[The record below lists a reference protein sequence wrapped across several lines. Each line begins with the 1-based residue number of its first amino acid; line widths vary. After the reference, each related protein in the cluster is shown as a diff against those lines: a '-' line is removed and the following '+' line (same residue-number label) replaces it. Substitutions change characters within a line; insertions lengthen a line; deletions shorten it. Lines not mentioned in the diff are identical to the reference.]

1 MATGVVTRI
10 DESSRVEP
18 QALPPDLAELPPGPR
33 LSAALASLD
42 LRRLTAHQLAVVIAA
57 QNRQIAYEQFRLLAA
72 VWELGHTPLRVRDA
86 VVREPDPVPFA
97 MVEAAQAGRWTQQ
110 HANETRDLAFFVLDQ
125 VPALGDALAAGQV
138 DLEKVKVFKRLLSN
152 VVDVALMRT
161 IVSLALPSAVHGTTG
176 TLRSRLYRLR
186 CKLSPEAIRR
196 QRERDHASRYLAAH
210 QEISGLVTLE
220 VRFCDEQAAMAALE
234 HIDAIAA
241 ATRAAGDP
249 LGRSSDQLRADIA
262 LSLLAGVDPAK
273 AGFATPAD
281 RKGVI
286 TVMVNLATLAGLTGL
301 PGLSFRSRACPHTTL
316 TERAVLAHLPVAD
329 PGVTVADSGAT
340 VADPGITVADSGI
353 AGLCPQCLAQAADL
367 VLEPGELA
375 GYGPLVA
382 HITRQTV
389 AQLARVSTWRFA
401 VTDDHGQQVAEG
413 AIPTDRLPD
422 MDIEMRRWA
431 ADADAG
437 PDGRA
442 HRTPTAAQVA
452 FVRARDRHCQAPGC
466 RVPAHRC
473 QIDHRIPW
481 RLGGPTLID
490 NLYCLCRLHH
500 RAKDEAGFTYHPTGS
515 GLRWTTPAGHTYLTR
530 PRSRLTRPRSRRR
543 RDHRTLGIVVT
554 VAAYRHPG
562 RARDGVA

>member
-1 MATGVVTRI
+1 MAGAMTTAGEARVV
-10 DESSRVEP
+10 P
-18 QALPPDLAELPPGPR
+18 QALPPGLAELPPGPR

-57 QNRQIAYEQFRLLAA
+57 QQRQIAHEQSRLLAA
-72 VWELGHTPLRVRDA
+72 VWELGHTPLDVRDA
-86 VVREPDPVPFA
+86 VVRKPDLVPFA

-110 HANETRDLAFFVLDQ
+110 HANEIRDLAFFVLDQ

-161 IVSLALPSAVHGTTG
+161 IVALALPAAIHGTTG

-186 CKLSPEAIRR
+186 CKLSPEAVRR
-196 QRERDHASRYLAAH
+196 QRERDHDSRYLAAH
-210 QEISGLVTLE
+210 QEISGLVTL
-220 VRFCDEQAAMAALE
+220 VARFCDEPVAMAALE

-249 LGRSSDQLRADIA
+249 LRRTTDQLRADIA

-281 RKGVI
+281 RKG
-286 TVMVNLATLAGLTGL
+286 TVTVTVNLATLAGLTGL
-301 PGLSFRSRACPHTTL
+301 PGLSIRSRTCPHATL
-316 TERAVLAHLPVAD
+316 TERAVLSRL
-329 PGVTVADSGAT
+329 T
-340 VADPGITVADSGI
+340 VADPDVV
-353 AGLCPQCLAQAADL
+353 GLCPQCLAQAADL
-367 VLEPGELA
+367 VLEPGDLA

-382 HITRQTV
+382 HIARQTA

-401 VTDDHGQQVAEG
+401 VTDDHGRLVAEG
-413 AIPTDRLPD
+413 AIPTDLLPD
-422 MDIEMRRWA
+422 LQVELRRWA
-431 ADADAG
+431 ADTTAG

-442 HRTPTAAQVA
+442 HRTPTAAQAA

-481 RLGGPTLID
+481 SVGGPTLID

-500 RAKDEAGFTYHPTGS
+500 RAKDEAGFTYHPTGD

-530 PRSRLTRPRSRRR
+530 PPSRRRRR
-543 RDHRTLGIVVT
+543 RDHRSLGILVT
-554 VAAYRHPG
+554 VAGYRHRSRG
-562 RARDGVA
+562 CDGLA

>member
-1 MATGVVTRI
+1 MTTGVVTA
-10 DESSRVEP
+10 STAP
-18 QALPPDLAELPPGPR
+18 QVAPQVLPPGLAEMPPGPR

-57 QNRQIAYEQFRLLAA
+57 QNRQIAYEQSRLLAA
-72 VWELGHTPLRVRDA
+72 VWELGHTPLEVRDT
-86 VVREPDPVPFA
+86 VVRKSDMVPFA

-110 HANETRDLAFFVLDQ
+110 HANETRDLAYFVLDQ

-138 DLEKVKVFKRLLSN
+138 DLEKVKVFQRLLSN

-161 IVSLALPSAVHGTTG
+161 IVALALPTAVHGTTG
-176 TLRSRLYRLR
+176 ALRSRLYRLR
-186 CKLSPEAIRR
+186 CKLSPEAVRR
-196 QRERDHASRYLAAH
+196 QRERDHDNRYLSAH
-210 QEISGLVTLE
+210 QEISGLVTL
-220 VRFCDEQAAMAALE
+220 VARFCDEQAAMAALE

-249 LGRSSDQLRADIA
+249 LGRSADQLRADIA

-281 RKGVI
+281 RKG
-286 TVMVNLATLAGLTGL
+286 TVTVTVNLATLAGLTGL
-301 PGLSFRSRACPHTTL
+301 PGLSMRSRTCPHTTP
-316 TERAVLAHLPVAD
+316 TERTMLSHLTAAD
-329 PGVTVADSGAT
+329 P
-340 VADPGITVADSGI
+340 GI

-367 VLEPGELA
+367 ALEPGDLA

-382 HITRQTV
+382 HIARQTV

-401 VTDDHGQQVAEG
+401 VTDDHGRQIAEG
-413 AIPTDRLPD
+413 LVPTDVLPD
-422 MDIEMRRWA
+422 MDVELRRWA
-431 ADADAG
+431 ADAAAG

-442 HRTPTAAQVA
+442 RRTPTAAQAA

-481 RLGGPTLID
+481 HCGGPTLID

-500 RAKDEAGFTYHPTGS
+500 RAKDEAGFTYHPTGD

-530 PRSRLTRPRSRRR
+530 PRRRRR
-543 RDHRTLGIVVT
+543 RDHRSLGIVVT
-554 VAAYRHPG
+554 VAAYRHLSRG
-562 RARDGVA
+562 HDGMA

>member
-1 MATGVVTRI
+1 VTTA
-10 DESSRVEP
+10 DEASRVTP
-18 QALPPDLAELPPGPR
+18 QVLPADLAELPPGPR

-57 QNRQIAYEQFRLLAA
+57 QNRQIAYEQSRLLAA
-72 VWELGHTPLRVRDA
+72 VWELGHTPLDVRDA

-110 HANETRDLAFFVLDQ
+110 HANETRDLACFVLDQ

-138 DLEKVKVFKRLLSN
+138 DLAKVKVFQRLLSN
-152 VVDVALMRT
+152 VADVALMRT
-161 IVSLALPSAVHGTTG
+161 IVALALPSAVHGTTG

-186 CKLSPEAIRR
+186 CKLSPEAVRR
-196 QRERDHASRYLAAH
+196 QRERDHDSRYLAAH
-210 QEISGLVTLE
+210 QEISGLVTL
-220 VRFCDEQAAMAALE
+220 VARFCDEQAALAALE

-249 LGRSSDQLRADIA
+249 LGRSTDQLRADIA
-262 LSLLAGVDPAK
+262 LSLLAGVDPAQ

-286 TVMVNLATLAGLTGL
+286 TVTVNLATLAGLTGL
-301 PGLSFRSRACPHTTL
+301 PGLSMRSRACPHATL
-316 TERAVLAHLPVAD
+316 TEQTVLSRLTAAD
-329 PGVTVADSGAT
+329 PGL
-340 VADPGITVADSGI
+340 

-367 VLEPGELA
+367 VLEPGDLA
-375 GYGPLVA
+375 GYGPLAA
-382 HITRQTV
+382 HIARQTV
-389 AQLARVSTWRFA
+389 AHLARVSTWRFA
-401 VTDDHGQQVAEG
+401 VTDDYGRQVAEG
-413 AIPTDRLPD
+413 VIPADRLPD
-422 MDIEMRRWA
+422 MDVEMRRWA
-431 ADADAG
+431 ADASAG

-442 HRTPTAAQVA
+442 HRTPTAAQAA

-481 RLGGPTLID
+481 HSGGPTLID

-500 RAKDEAGFTYHPTGS
+500 RAKDEAGFTYHPTGR
-515 GLRWTTPAGHTYLTR
+515 GLRWTTPAGHIYLTR
-530 PRSRLTRPRSRRR
+530 PPSRLTRSRLTRSRRR
-543 RDHRTLGIVVT
+543 RDHRALGIVVT
-554 VAAYRHPG
+554 AAAYRHRSRG
-562 RARDGVA
+562 RDGLA

>member
-1 MATGVVTRI
+1 MTTAEGAP
-10 DESSRVEP
+10 RVAP
-18 QALPPDLAELPPGPR
+18 QVLPPDLAELPPGPR

-57 QNRQIAYEQFRLLAA
+57 QNRQIAYEQSRLLAA
-72 VWELGHTPLRVRDA
+72 VWELGHTPLDVRDA

-97 MVEAAQAGRWTQQ
+97 MVEAAQAGRWTQH
-110 HANETRDLAFFVLDQ
+110 HANEIRDLAYFVLDQ
-125 VPALGDALAAGQV
+125 VPALGDALATGQV

-152 VVDVALMRT
+152 VVDVTLMRT
-161 IVSLALPSAVHGTTG
+161 IVALALPSAVHGTTG

-186 CKLSPEAIRR
+186 CKLSPEAVRR
-196 QRERDHASRYLAAH
+196 QRERDHDSRYLAAH
-210 QEISGLVTLE
+210 QEISGLVTLAA
-220 VRFCDEQAAMAALE
+220 RFCDEQAAMAALE

-249 LGRSSDQLRADIA
+249 LRRSTDQLRADIA

-286 TVMVNLATLAGLTGL
+286 TVTVNLATLAGLTGL
-301 PGLSFRSRACPHTTL
+301 PGLSLGSRSCPHATPTEQAILSHL
-316 TERAVLAHLPVAD
+316 TA
-329 PGVTVADSGAT
+329 
-340 VADPGITVADSGI
+340 ADPGITVADPGI

-367 VLEPGELA
+367 VLEPGDLA

-389 AQLARVSTWRFA
+389 AQLARVSIWRFA
-401 VTDDHGQQVAEG
+401 VTDDHGRQVAEG
-413 AIPTDRLPD
+413 AIPADRLPD

-431 ADADAG
+431 ADASAG

-442 HRTPTAAQVA
+442 HRIPTAAQAA

-481 RLGGPTLID
+481 RSGGPTLID

-530 PRSRLTRPRSRRR
+530 PGSRRSRPRSRRR
-543 RDHRTLGIVVT
+543 RDHRSLGIVVT
-554 VAAYRHPG
+554 AAAYRHTS
-562 RARDGVA
+562 RARDGMA